1 MKMMTEAEKP
11 DSEFWILLSQF
22 GISLQAISLVF
33 ALKQKAPSNN
43 ILEGTLLLIKIY
55 TFPKITN
62 KIVVSINNIVQSH
75 KPFYEKSTTSIKNL
89 ADGQTSWIVNKINIF
104 SKYIQTTVK
113 GGKTQPQVQE
123 LLPRKYLSFT
133 LRSLVYIRH
142 FSGTAQ
148 RRIGKPA
155 NQLCKLPIHIRL
167 VCIHL
172 FQLRLLP
179 WTMFHSLQCTCIW

>member
-1 MKMMTEAEKP
+1 MMTEAEKP

-89 ADGQTSWIVNKINIF
+89 ADGQTS
-104 SKYIQTTVK
+104 
-113 GGKTQPQVQE
+113 
-123 LLPRKYLSFT
+123 
-133 LRSLVYIRH
+133 
-142 FSGTAQ
+142 
-148 RRIGKPA
+148 
-155 NQLCKLPIHIRL
+155 
-167 VCIHL
+167 
-172 FQLRLLP
+172 
-179 WTMFHSLQCTCIW
+179 